1 MSPPG
6 ASRHERVVAVHL
18 LDICVMLS
26 LGHQFLREIQLVWI
40 YYTAKLYLFA
50 KGSSPQTYPVVGTA
64 YETTPQTTSHPH
76 GTNRSP
82 PVGTKKSQ
90 GRDEMIPP
98 LEKKLSK
105 EGNFLETL
113 LEAFK
118 RLAGNFKKVVKEQRT

>member
-1 MSPPG
+1 MKRIAP
-6 ASRHERVVAVHL
+6 
-18 LDICVMLS
+18 
-26 LGHQFLREIQLVWI
+26 
-40 YYTAKLYLFA
+40 T
-50 KGSSPQTYPVVGTA
+50 
-64 YETTPQTTSHPH
+64 
-76 GTNRSP
+76 

-118 RLAGNFKKVVKEQRT
+118 RLAGNFKKVVKEQRS